1 MQKRPLGRSGLSIAP
16 LVLGGNVFGWTIDE
30 ATSFRV
36 LDAYAAAG
44 FDCIDTADSYSV
56 WVPGHAGGESETI
69 IGNWMK
75 ARGTRDKFVIATKVG
90 SAMGDGSKGLG
101 KDHIRRS
108 AEASLKRL
116 RTDVIDLYQSH
127 FDDEG
132 TPIEETLGAYADLIK
147 EGKVRAIGAS
157 NFEVPRVAQSLAIS
171 ARTGL
176 PRYETLQPL
185 YNLYDR
191 AAYEGERE
199 ALCVKHGLG
208 VIPYY
213 ALAAGFL
220 TGKYRS
226 QADLGK
232 SPRGGMKVKNY
243 LNDRGLRILKALDAV
258 AARHNAKPGQIA
270 VAWLMTR
277 PSITAPI
284 ASATSVAQLEE
295 TLAATRL
302 TLSVDDLASLDKASL

>member
-1 MQKRPLGRSGLSIAP
+1 MLKRPLGKSGLSIAP
-16 LVLGGNVFGWTIDE
+16 LAFGGNVCGWTIDE

-36 LDAYAAAG
+36 LDAFVNAG

-56 WVPGHAGGESETI
+56 WVPGHVGGESETI

-75 ARGTRDKFVIATKVG
+75 ARGNRHKMVIATKVG

-127 FDDEG
+127 FDDEA

-157 NFEVPRVAQSLAIS
+157 NFEPSRIAESLAVS

-191 AAYEGERE
+191 AGYEGERE

-226 QADLGK
+226 DKDLGQ
-232 SPRGGMKVKNY
+232 SERGPRSAKKYMT
-243 LNDRGLRILKALDAV
+243 DRGLRILKALDDV
-258 AARHNAKPGQIA
+258 AARHAAKPGQIA
-270 VAWLMTR
+270 IAWLMAK

-284 ASATSVAQLEE
+284 ASATSVAQIEE
-295 TLAATRL
+295 TLAAARITL
-302 TLSVDDLASLDKASL
+302 TAADMAFLDKASA

>member
-1 MQKRPLGRSGLSIAP
+1 MQKRPLGRSGLSIMP
-16 LVLGGNVFGWTIDE
+16 LAFGGNVCGWTIDE

-36 LDAYAAAG
+36 LDAFVDAG

-56 WVPGHAGGESETI
+56 WVPGHVGGESERI

-75 ARGTRDKFVIATKVG
+75 SRNNRARIVIATKVG
-90 SAMGDGSKGLG
+90 SPMGDGSKGLG
-101 KDHIRRS
+101 RDHIRRS

-116 RTDVIDLYQSH
+116 QTDVIDLYQSH
-127 FDDEG
+127 FDDAAA
-132 TPIEETLGAYADLIK
+132 PIEETLGAYADLIK
-147 EGKVRAIGAS
+147 EGKVRGIGAS
-157 NFEVPRVAQSLAIS
+157 NFEVSRVAESLAVS

-176 PRYETLQPL
+176 PRYESLQPL

-191 AAYEGERE
+191 NTYEGERE

-226 QADLGK
+226 AQDLGH
-232 SPRGGMKVKNY
+232 SERGRGKIKNY
-243 LNDRGLRILKALDAV
+243 LNERGLKILAALDAI
-258 AARHNAKPGQIA
+258 AGRHHAKPGQIA
-270 VAWLMTR
+270 VAWLLTR
-277 PSITAPI
+277 ASLTAPI
-284 ASATSVAQLEE
+284 VSATSVAQLGE
-295 TLAATRL
+295 TIAATRIA
-302 TLSVDDLASLDKASL
+302 LSPDDLALLDNASA

>member
-1 MQKRPLGRSGLSIAP
+1 MQKRPLGKSGLSIAP
-16 LVLGGNVFGWTIDE
+16 LVFGGNVCGWTADE

-36 LDAYAAAG
+36 LDAFVDAG
-44 FDCIDTADSYSV
+44 FNCIDTADSYSA
-56 WVPGHAGGESETI
+56 WVPGHVGGESETI

-75 ARGTRDKFVIATKVG
+75 ARGNRDELVIATKVG
-90 SAMGDGSKGLG
+90 AKMGDGSSGLG
-101 KDHIRRS
+101 RDHIRRS

-127 FDDEG
+127 FDDEAR
-132 TPIEETLGAYADLIK
+132 PVEETLSAHAALIK

-157 NFEVPRVAQSLAIS
+157 NFKVPRIAESLAVS
-171 ARTGL
+171 ARLGL

-191 AAYEGERE
+191 ADYEGERE
-199 ALCVKHGLG
+199 ALCIKHGLG

-226 QADLGK
+226 DKDLVQ
-232 SPRGGMKVKNY
+232 SARGAMRVKNY
-243 LNDRGLRILKALDAV
+243 VNDRGFRILKALDEV
-258 AARHNAKPGQIA
+258 AARQGAKTGQIA
-270 VAWLMTR
+270 VAWLMAK

-284 ASATSVAQLEE
+284 VSATSLAQFEE
-295 TLAATRL
+295 TFAAARI
-302 TLSVDDLASLDKASL
+302 TLPPADIAFLDKASA

>member
-1 MQKRPLGRSGLSIAP
+1 MQKRPLGKSGLSIAP
-16 LVLGGNVFGWTIDE
+16 LAFGGNVCGWTADE
-30 ATSFRV
+30 ATSFRI
-36 LDAYAAAG
+36 LDAFIDAG
-44 FDCIDTADSYSV
+44 FNCIDTADSYSA
-56 WVPGHAGGESETI
+56 WVPGHVGGESETV

-75 ARGTRDKFVIATKVG
+75 SRKNRARIVIATKVG
-90 SAMGDGSKGLG
+90 APMGDGSKGLG

-116 RTDVIDLYQSH
+116 GTDVIDLYQSH
-127 FDDEG
+127 FDDET
-132 TPIEETLGAYADLIK
+132 TPIEETLGAHASLIK

-157 NFEVPRVAQSLAIS
+157 NLKVPRIAESLAVS
-171 ARTGL
+171 ARLGL

-185 YNLYDR
+185 YNVYDR
-191 AAYEGERE
+191 ADYEGERE

-226 QADLGK
+226 EKDLGK

-243 LNDRGLRILKALDAV
+243 LTERGFRILKALDEV
-258 AARHNAKPGQIA
+258 AARHDAKTGQIA
-270 VAWLMTR
+270 VAWLMAK
-277 PSITAPI
+277 PSVTAPI
-284 ASATSVAQLEE
+284 VSATSLAQFEE
-295 TLAATRL
+295 TFAAARIAL
-302 TLSVDDLASLDKASL
+302 PAADIAFLDKASA

>member
-1 MQKRPLGRSGLSIAP
+1 MQKRALGRSGLSIGP

-36 LDAYAAAG
+36 LDAFADAG

-75 ARGTRDKFVIATKVG
+75 ARGNRGKIVIATKVG

-101 KDHIRRS
+101 RDHIRRS

-157 NFEVPRVAQSLAIS
+157 NFEVARVAQSLAAS
-171 ARTGL
+171 ERLGL
-176 PRYETLQPL
+176 PRYESLQPL

-191 AAYEGERE
+191 ATYEGERE

-226 QADLGK
+226 QEDLGK

-243 LNDRGLRILKALDAV
+243 LNDRGLRILKGLDAV
-258 AARHNAKPGQIA
+258 AARHQATPGQIA
-270 VAWLMTR
+270 IAWLMTR

-302 TLSVDDLASLDKASL
+302 TLSADDLALLDKASA

>member
-1 MQKRPLGRSGLSIAP
+1 MQKRPLGRSGLAIAP
-16 LVLGGNVFGWTIDE
+16 LAFGGNVCDWTIDE
-30 ATSFRV
+30 ATSFCV
-36 LDAYAAAG
+36 LDAFADAG
-44 FDCIDTADSYSV
+44 FDCIDTANVYSV

-75 ARGTRDKFVIATKVG
+75 ARGNRNKIVIATKVG
-90 SAMGDGSKGLG
+90 APMGDGSKGLA
-101 KDHIRRS
+101 KDYIRRQ

-116 RTDVIDLYQSH
+116 QTDVIDLYQSH
-127 FDDEG
+127 YDDET
-132 TPIEETLGAYADLIK
+132 TPIEETLGAYAELIK

-157 NFEVPRVAQSLAIS
+157 NFKLSRVAESLAVS

-176 PRYETLQPL
+176 PRYESLQPL

-191 AAYEGERE
+191 ADYEGERE

-226 QADLGK
+226 AKDLGQ
-232 SPRGGMKVKNY
+232 SERGRGKVKNY
-243 LNDRGLRILKALDAV
+243 LTDRGFRVLKALDTV
-258 AARHNAKPGQIA
+258 AARHRAKPGQIA
-270 VAWLMTR
+270 IAWLMAK

-284 ASATSVAQLEE
+284 ASATSVAQIEE
-295 TLAATRL
+295 TLAAARIAL
-302 TLSVDDLASLDKASL
+302 PAADIALLDKASA